1 MLKLNCNENK
11 QKKQLKQAQI
21 SLNQQEMRFFTHA
34 KNFRQRHQTILKT
47 FIY

>member
-21 SLNQQEMRFFTHA
+21 SFKSTRNEVFYTC
-34 KNFRQRHQTILKT
+34 
-47 FIY
+47 